1 MAYNYQHEVSMVNE
15 ATALYL
21 SSVNPAG
28 VSGYGSF
35 KAFLQNKLLMIQSIR
50 NGLTIAFFEA
60 IAERMPFT
68 EREWSDIL
76 NISQKSLQRY
86 RAESSYVFKPI
97 HSEKILQIAE
107 VIEFGR
113 EVFDTDEHLYLWLDT
128 PSFALGNVKPALL
141 LRDAYGKELVMDE
154 LNRIEHG
161 IFA

>member
-1 MAYNYQHEVSMVNE
+1 MGYSDQNDVSMVND
-15 ATALYL
+15 AMAIYLTA
-21 SSVNPAG
+21 VKPAG
-28 VSGYGSF
+28 KSIHSTF
-35 KAFLQNKLLMIQSIR
+35 KSFLQDKMLLIQSIR
-50 NGLTIAFFEA
+50 KGLSIAFFEA
-60 IAERMPFT
+60 MAKRMPFT
-68 EREWSDIL
+68 EREWADIL

-86 RAESSYVFKPI
+86 RAESGYVFKPI

-113 EVFDTDEHLYLWLDT
+113 QVFDTDEQLYLWLNT
-128 PSFALGNVKPALL
+128 PSFALGNVKPAVL